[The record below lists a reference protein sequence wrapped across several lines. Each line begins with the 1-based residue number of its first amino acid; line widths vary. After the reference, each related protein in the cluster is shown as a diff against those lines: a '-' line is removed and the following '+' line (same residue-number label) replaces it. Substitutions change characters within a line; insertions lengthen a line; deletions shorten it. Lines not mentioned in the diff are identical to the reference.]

1 MSTAG
6 SSRWGF
12 AVGGPS
18 DLAVDAD
25 RPSRCDTGG
34 VASKGS
40 ACMQSGHGRYL
51 SRVTSW

>member
-1 MSTAG
+1 MSSTAG

-25 RPSRCDTGG
+25 RPSGCDTGG
-34 VASKGS
+34 VASNGFTCLKAGWADIS
-40 ACMQSGHGRYL
+40 PE
-51 SRVTSW
+51 